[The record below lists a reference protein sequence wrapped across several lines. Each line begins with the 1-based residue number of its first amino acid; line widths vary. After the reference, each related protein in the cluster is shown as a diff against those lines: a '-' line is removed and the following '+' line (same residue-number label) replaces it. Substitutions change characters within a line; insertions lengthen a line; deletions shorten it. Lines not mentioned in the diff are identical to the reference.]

1 MTSLLRYR
9 AALLLRSHRW
19 LPPLLLYVV
28 LLSIGVRPGEPV
40 LSGLGLAAGVLLPV
54 SAWLVRVCVTDEPP
68 AARDCVAAAAG
79 PWRVHLA
86 SVLTALLA
94 ATALGAAGTAAV
106 TLTGH
111 PHGAGR
117 LPAAGSGFLAALTC
131 ALVGTAV
138 GALCNRPLL
147 RSTARSVPATA
158 LAVLLVLIP
167 GGSPAHAA
175 MSELVAGARSGTAGR
190 PLLPLAVAAVF
201 AAGATA
207 VACALSSRR

>member
-1 MTSLLRYR
+1 MISLLRYQ
-9 AALLLRSHRW
+9 AVLLLRSHRW
-19 LPPLLLYVV
+19 LPPLLLYAF
-28 LLSIGVRPGEPV
+28 LLVIGVRPGEPV
-40 LSGLGLAAGVLLPV
+40 LGGLGLAAGVLLPV
-54 SAWLVRVCVTDEPP
+54 SAWLVRVCVTHEPP
-68 AARDCVAAAAG
+68 AARDCAAAAAG

-94 ATALGAAGTAAV
+94 STALSAAGTVYV
-106 TLTGH
+106 TLSGA

-117 LPAAGSGFLAALTC
+117 LPAAGSGFLTALIC
-131 ALVGTAV
+131 ALLGTAV

-147 RSTARSVPATA
+147 RSAAWAVPGTV

-175 MSELVAGARSGTAGR
+175 MSELVTGSRSGTVSW

>member
-1 MTSLLRYR
+1 MTSLLRYQ
-9 AALLLRSHRW
+9 AVLLLRSHRW
-19 LPPLLLYVV
+19 LPPLLLYAF
-28 LLSIGVRPGEPV
+28 LLAIGVRPGEPV
-40 LSGLGLAAGVLLPV
+40 LDGLGLAAGVLLPV
-54 SAWLVRVCVTDEPP
+54 SAWLARVCVTHEPP
-68 AARDCVAAAAG
+68 AARDCTAAAAG

-94 ATALGAAGTAAV
+94 STALGAAGTAVV
-106 TLTGH
+106 TLTGD
-111 PHGAGR
+111 PRGADRFAAAGAG
-117 LPAAGSGFLAALTC
+117 FLTALTC
-131 ALVGTAV
+131 ALAGTAV

-147 RSTARSVPATA
+147 RSAAWAVPGTV

-175 MSELVAGARSGTAGR
+175 MSELVTGSRSGTVGW